1 MGESILRVRGL
12 SVSVSNDTGSTL
24 LVRDV
29 NFDLEAGKTMGIVG
43 ESGSGKTLTSLALM
57 GLLPESL
64 HIPKGIIK
72 QLGDELVGAQEGH
85 LRSLRGNKIS
95 MVFQE
100 PMTSLNPVLT
110 IGFQL
115 AESLVTHTGCSR
127 KHALNKAVELLERVR
142 IPSAKERLKS
152 YPHELSGGMRQR
164 VMIAMAMMCD
174 PKVIVA
180 DEPTTALDVTVQAE
194 VLALLKNLQKEFQTA
209 VVFISHD
216 LGVIGD
222 ICDDVMVMFRGDVV
236 ESGPVAEV
244 LQRPKHTYTQALLSA
259 RPVFLRGEQALQ
271 LDKRKRL
278 ADVSTTLG
286 VNLQ

>member
-1 MGESILRVRGL
+1 MGETILDVQDL
-12 SVSVSNDTGSTL
+12 CVSVSNENTQTS
-24 LVRDV
+24 LVREV
-29 NFDLEAGKTMGIVG
+29 NFSLQAGKTMGIVG
-43 ESGSGKTLTSLALM
+43 ESGSGKTLTSLALL

-64 HIPKGIIK
+64 SIPKGSIK
-72 QLGDELVGAQEGH
+72 LLGEELVGAPESR

-110 IGFQL
+110 IGYQL
-115 AESLVTHTGCSR
+115 AESLATHTGCTH
-127 KHALNKAVELLERVR
+127 KQALDKAVKLLDRVR
-142 IPSAKERLKS
+142 IPNAKERLKS

-194 VLALLKNLQKEFQTA
+194 VLSLLKNLQQEFHTA

-236 ESGPVAEV
+236 ETGAVADV
-244 LQRPKHTYTQALLSA
+244 LQRPQHSYTKALLAA
-259 RPVFLRGEQALQ
+259 RPTFLRGEQALQ
-271 LDKRKRL
+271 LHKRKKL
-278 ADVSTTLG
+278 ADISTSLG
-286 VNLQ
+286 VDLQ